1 MCLLAHWGW
10 LNLVMCSH
18 VLKVLLCWPNTAIHS
33 HVLIGLHWLNT
44 VMCFHMLRLIAYW
57 LNILMCSCTGSIWQW
72 VLICSLAHCSL
83 AQYGNA
89 LVHIHLR
96 LYDGSFWCIVIIY
109 WWWFLHEMVAQNLTP
124 TVTHIRPLVL
134 TGSVRLPAYKLHLV
148 SFWNNNT

>member
-89 LVHIHLR
+89 FSCAYWL
-96 LYDGSFWCIVIIY
+96 IVFICS
-109 WWWFLHEMVAQNLTP
+109 LPCCTLLSSTLLP
-124 TVTHIRPLVL
+124 TADPQGQVTCQCGVPL
-134 TGSVRLPAYKLHLV
+134 
-148 SFWNNNT
+148 